1 MSNLSYG
8 RVRLVVWLLTYGN
21 MLKFFLIYRIEGAK
35 EEYEGICVGGK
46 HPGVVVSSHTN
57 GHLSGHWP
65 RFVNLGRSVIYNF
78 FNIIN
83 ND

>member
-1 MSNLSYG
+1 
-8 RVRLVVWLLTYGN
+8 

-35 EEYEGICVGGK
+35 EEYEGIGVGGK

-78 FNIIN
+78 LNIIN
-83 ND
+83 NDYLFFNKINNQL

>member
-1 MSNLSYG
+1 MAI
-8 RVRLVVWLLTYGN
+8 
-21 MLKFFLIYRIEGAK
+21 FLIYRVEGAK

-65 RFVNLGRSVIYNF
+65 RFVNLGRSVIYF
-78 FNIIN
+78 LNIIN
-83 ND
+83 NNQLFNKMNNYYNQ

>member
-1 MSNLSYG
+1 M
-8 RVRLVVWLLTYGN
+8 VVNIQQYAQG
-21 MLKFFLIYRIEGAK
+21 FFLIYWIESA
-35 EEYEGICVGGK
+35 EEEHEGIGVGGE

-78 FNIIN
+78 LNIIN